1 MSPDAMRDPPSID
14 PYAHALESH
23 HWGVRSCHL
32 VRHEGRYYA
41 WLAGADASPLVYPM
55 ASEEAARGFLDDWQ
69 ATNLLHTPWD
79 ERVVHVFLLD
89 PGRGPQNAD
98 TPGHGGAA
106 DGARIIYQSAVVDVE
121 GDGIWVASYEDTTSG
136 NDADRRGGYMS
147 ARFADLG
154 SALHAFAAGAEQAAD
169 RVERERVSTVPDV
182 VAGVLRYRAAE
193 ARVSAAR
200 AAVGDAVRRGEREL
214 RAARSIS
221 PLASAIGI
229 SREFL
234 YRVLAG
240 GEWTWPRGPRTRP
253 PGSRLPDTPVTT
265 LATYTVDAH
274 QFALVSYTDT
284 AGSKCVA
291 VDQDGERGAAVCDV
305 EISAKHLVNAG
316 MTMAS
321 KTMGQGLA
329 AVYGRAH
336 DSVTDLYAVMRSG
349 AQVAWPI
356 HYDPRNQERYFAVIA
371 DCQELKDIV
380 AVAGRR
386 RTSLKANFGI
396 WFRAAP

>member
-1 MSPDAMRDPPSID
+1 MSPDAMGGPPDID
-14 PYAHALESH
+14 PHAYAIESR
-23 HWGVRSCHL
+23 HWGASSCLL
-32 VRHEGRYYA
+32 VRYEGRYYA
-41 WLAGADASPLVYPM
+41 WLVGPDGNPLVHPM
-55 ASEEAARGFLDDWQ
+55 TGEAAARGFLDDWQ
-69 ATNLLHTPWD
+69 ATNLLHTRWN
-79 ERVVHVFLLD
+79 EMVVHIFLLD
-89 PGRGPQNAD
+89 PGQGPQNAN
-98 TPGHGGAA
+98 TPRHGGA
-106 DGARIIYQSAVVDVE
+106 RVIYHSAVIDVE
-121 GDGIWVASYEDTTSG
+121 GDGIWVASYEDTANG
-136 NDADRRGGYMS
+136 HDDVDHRGVYIA
-147 ARFADLG
+147 ARFTDLG
-154 SALHAFAAGAEQAAD
+154 PALHAFAARAEQAAD
-169 RVERERVSTVPDV
+169 RVERDRVSTVPDV

-193 ARVSAAR
+193 ARVTAAR
-200 AAVGDAVRRGEREL
+200 ATVGDVVRSSEQEL
-214 RAARSIS
+214 RAARSIG

-240 GEWTWPRGPRTRP
+240 DEWTWPCGPRTRP
-253 PGSRLPDTPVTT
+253 PGSRRPDTPVTT
-265 LATYTVDAH
+265 LATYTVNSH

-284 AGSKCVA
+284 AGGKCVA

-305 EISAKHLVNAG
+305 EISAKNLVNAG

-336 DSVTDLYAVMRSG
+336 DSVTGLYAVMRSG
-349 AQVAWPI
+349 ERVAWPI

-371 DCQELKDIV
+371 DCQQLKDIV

-386 RTSLKANFGI
+386 RTSLKGNFGI